1 MGENEAGYGPSYFTS
16 TVKKPTGSNFR
27 LLLHEKGRLLT
38 ELLQI
43 KRPKGPYQ
51 LLSRISAS
59 FPKREGQMTKNIV
72 ALQNGLVVVPNGSS
86 DNDQLAA
93 SLQAE
98 LMNLGFILEET
109 AYKAVSLASKQWIS
123 DFYSEIVPAMKKKM
137 GAGHAFKPFYR
148 NFPKQ
153 VMEMSELELFVNAFI
168 HYLSGGKWEPS
179 QKLEKRGIAFEK
191 TNWKKIK
198 LGTEKDFQG
207 IFTRLC
213 SINQSL
219 TETDKETIGW
229 FCDSYKDW
237 LVFPENIPFKETLC
251 ILAAK
256 GFDVPVKQATDV
268 LRVAVYLSGG
278 DISLPSVPS
287 SKFIQ
292 TSKHGRRWSDYFLT
306 QMNAARQAEREKF
319 KFKKFSRPERRMIM
333 TLLEK
338 TTLDLSEMQGRL
350 GRWLRLGEILHVGEF
365 RNKFPRTF
373 MAFGSLRNQDER
385 GRIRTFH
392 GQVDLAFKEH
402 WTKGIKVLS
411 TRPGEYARKLDWML
425 RSFEPKQV
433 LDTFVYVGN
442 KISSKV
448 LFELYSHFDKRSNP
462 DSCRSIIIKG
472 KRAKMKVLEPL
483 PPMDAKLVSSV
494 KDSILKIIR
503 KKVGNLPPLG
513 NVWIDERLKDVPL
526 PMAMRSVNAA
536 IKTYIRG
543 TKIPFDADCKVIR
556 PFLHWFDAAGEIDM
570 DLSVSFHDE
579 DLKMLNHISYT
590 NLKINEYGSCHSG
603 DIRCRRG
610 ACAEYVDVDI
620 NTCLKRG
627 VRYALVHAYNFNGGA
642 MHEVKDCVFGM
653 MEREHPEAGRIF
665 VPKTISNCMA
675 LANESPSV
683 FVCVLD
689 LEKRNYIWVD
699 LETERFGF
707 LENNASMSMDVINSI
722 LQGSNI
728 SVYDLLAIH
737 AKARGEMVSSPENA
751 KTKFDWETLVTS
763 YSEIA
768 QYMTF

>member
-1 MGENEAGYGPSYFTS
+1 
-16 TVKKPTGSNFR
+16 
-27 LLLHEKGRLLT
+27 
-38 ELLQI
+38 
-43 KRPKGPYQ
+43 
-51 LLSRISAS
+51 
-59 FPKREGQMTKNIV
+59 MTKNFI
-72 ALQNGLVVVPNGSS
+72 ALQNGIIIIPDHNS
-86 DNDQLAA
+86 DNVQLAA

-109 AYKAVSLASKQWIS
+109 AYKAACRSSKEWIS
-123 DFYSEIVPAMKKKM
+123 DFYAEIIPSIKKKL
-137 GAGHAFKPFYR
+137 GGHRAYKPFYR
-148 NFPKQ
+148 NFPTQ
-153 VMEMSELELFVNAFI
+153 VMEMSDLELFLNAVT
-168 HYLSGGKWEPS
+168 HYMSGGKWEPS
-179 QKLEKRGIAFEK
+179 QKLKQRGIAFEK

-198 LGTEKDFQG
+198 LGTEKDFKG
-207 IFTRLC
+207 VFTRLC

-219 TETDKETIGW
+219 TEPDKETIGW
-229 FCDSYKDW
+229 FCEKYKDG
-237 LVFPENIPFKETLC
+237 LVLPENIPFKETLC
-251 ILAAK
+251 ILASK

-268 LRVAVYLSGG
+268 LRIAVYLSGG
-278 DISLPSVPS
+278 DISLPGVPS
-287 SKFIQ
+287 AIVKQ
-292 TSKHGRRWSDYFLT
+292 TSKGRRHWSDYFLT
-306 QMNAARQAEREKF
+306 QMNRAREEERKKF
-319 KFKKFSRPERRMIM
+319 NFKKFSRPERRRIM
-333 TLLEK
+333 SLLEK

-365 RNKFPRTF
+365 KDKFPKTF
-373 MAFGSLRNQDER
+373 MAFGSLRNQAEL
-385 GRIRTFH
+385 GKIRTFH

-402 WTKGIKVLS
+402 WTKGVKVLS
-411 TRPGEYARKLDWML
+411 ARPGEYARKLDWML

-433 LDTFVYVGN
+433 LDTFVDVGY

-472 KRAKMKVLEPL
+472 KRAKMKVLDPL
-483 PPMDAKLVSSV
+483 PPMDAKLISSV
-494 KDSILKIIR
+494 KDSIMKIIR

-526 PMAMRSVNAA
+526 PTAMRSVNAS

-543 TKIPFDADCKVIR
+543 TKIPFDVDCKVIR
-556 PFLHWFDAAGEIDM
+556 SFLHWFDKDGSIDM
-570 DLSVSFHDE
+570 DLSVSFHDK
-579 DLKMLNHISYT
+579 DLKMINHISYT
-590 NLKINEYGSCHSG
+590 NLKVNEYGSCHSG
-603 DIRCRRG
+603 DIRHRMG

-620 NTCLKRG
+620 DTCRSKG

-642 MHEVKDCVFGM
+642 MHEVKDCVFGL
-653 MEREHPEAGRIF
+653 MEREHPEAGKMF
-665 VPKTISNCMA
+665 VPKTISNCMT

-707 LENNASMSMDVINSI
+707 VENNDTKSMDVIKAI
-722 LQGSNI
+722 LNGSNI

-737 AKARGEMVSSPENA
+737 AKARGEMVSSPDKA